1 MLQHQHTRTMSISYG
16 IYCRPD
22 CELTK
27 DLEKNWSKVLVC
39 ISIKQGE
46 NCERFALSA
55 SYTTPDN
62 HTKLQTRNL
71 SKLSSFN
78 VIYLMFFY
86 LISMSEIVFQFS
98 IDQAGKLA
106 LARSPM
112 RVKIWPGEWETGLAK
127 WNLYKLY
134 KRLPSWGECQK
145 NFVSQHVD
153 TALTLILVQ
162 LLTIHSMH
170 RTRQTAATVLT

>member
-1 MLQHQHTRTMSISYG
+1 
-16 IYCRPD
+16 
-22 CELTK
+22 
-27 DLEKNWSKVLVC
+27 
-39 ISIKQGE
+39 
-46 NCERFALSA
+46 
-55 SYTTPDN
+55 
-62 HTKLQTRNL
+62 
-71 SKLSSFN
+71 
-78 VIYLMFFY
+78 MFFY

-134 KRLPSWGECQK
+134 KRLPSWGECEI
-145 NFVSQHVD
+145 NLVSQHVD

-162 LLTIHSMH
+162 LLTIYSMH
-170 RTRQTAATVLT
+170 RTRQTVYHTIDLGLKEYSRLNTRSDIYAACSQLLPDIYIKIWIKHITLSH